1 MRLVPG
7 LRKGTSVD
15 TITRAL
21 EYNKRGLIIPN
32 MVMPGLVSGKAMPG
46 HDLVDLRSLG
56 ILPGIAGGANRNGFH
71 TAADVVTRAA
81 DGTDLNDIWANFMAL
96 LNAVNQPRQNIINF
110 LTFGVSN
117 IVETVTQ
124 PGQGVDFEE
133 ASEFGLP
140 VGSRIQPTYFQMGY
154 TFKWYDLGS
163 RYTWQYLADATT
175 AMIDSVGN
183 AAVEA
188 YWRLLLNQ
196 VLKCL
201 FNPTNLTATIN
212 GNNYNV
218 YKFYNADGTVPPAYK
233 NNTFTG
239 SHTHYK
245 TSGANSV
252 LEAQDLDT
260 MIIDDFTSHGY
271 SQENGYTLVVMVNT
285 ALGNQIRNFRSAV
298 NAVQAVGGNY
308 GRYDFVPAA
317 PQPGQILPQTT
328 QVFGQ
333 SQVPGT
339 LGGLTVIGNYGPLL
353 IVVDDYMPT
362 DYLASFATGGPDN
375 LQNPIGLRQ
384 HANTNLRGL
393 RLVKGRNPDY
403 PLIDSYWVT
412 GFGTGVRQ
420 RGGAIIMQLSSS
432 GTYTVPTIYA

>member
-1 MRLVPG
+1 MDIQRN
-7 LRKGTSVD
+7 
-15 TITRAL
+15 AL
-21 EYNKRGLIIPN
+21 QLNKRGLVVPD
-32 MVMPGLVSGKAMPG
+32 MVFPGLHSRTAMPG
-46 HDLVDLRSLG
+46 HELVDLRSLG
-56 ILPGIAGGANRNGFH
+56 MLPGIAGGANRLGFH
-71 TAADVVTRAA
+71 TNADVVTRTA
-81 DGTDLNDIWANFMAL
+81 DGTDLNEVWNNFMAL

-110 LTFGVSN
+110 LTFNVSSP
-117 IVETVTQ
+117 TDMVTQ

-133 ASEFGLP
+133 ASEFGVP
-140 VGSRIQPTYFQMGY
+140 VGSRIQPTYFQLGY
-154 TFKWYDLGS
+154 GFKWYDLGS
-163 RYTWQYLADATT
+163 RYTWQYLADATE
-175 AMIDSVGN
+175 AMVNSVGN

-196 VLKCL
+196 VLKTL

-245 TSGANSV
+245 TSGGNSI

-260 MIIDDFTSHGY
+260 MVIDDFTSHGY
-271 SQENGYTLVVMVNT
+271 SQENGYNLVVMVNT

-308 GRYDFVPAA
+308 GRYDFIPAS

-328 QVFGQ
+328 QVFGA
-333 SQVPGT
+333 SQVPGKI
-339 LGGLTVIGNYGPLL
+339 GGLTVIGNYGPLL
-353 IVVDDYMPT
+353 VVVDDYMPT
-362 DYLASFATGGPDN
+362 DYLASFATGGTDN
-375 LQNPIGLRQ
+375 LNNPIGLRQ
-384 HANTNLRGL
+384 HADSNLRGL

-403 PLIDSYWVT
+403 PLIDSYWVS

-420 RGGAIIMQLSSS
+420 RGGAIIMQLTTS

>member
-1 MRLVPG
+1 MTIID
-7 LRKGTSVD
+7 LRP
-15 TITRAL
+15 AL
-21 EYNKRGLIIPN
+21 QLNKRGLVVPD

-46 HDLVDLRSLG
+46 YELADLRSLG
-56 ILPGIAGGANRNGFH
+56 ILPGVAGGANRLGYH
-71 TAADVVTRAA
+71 AAADVVTRTA
-81 DGTDLNDIWANFMAL
+81 DGTDLNDVWSNFMDL
-96 LNAVNQPRQNIINF
+96 LNAVNQPRQNLINF
-110 LTFGVSN
+110 LTFPVTA
-117 IVETVTQ
+117 VTETVAQ

-133 ASEFGLP
+133 ASEYGEP
-140 VGSRIQPTYFQMGY
+140 VGSRIQPTYFQLGY
-154 TFKWYDLGS
+154 TFKWYDLAA
-163 RYTWQYLADATT
+163 RYTWQYLADATE
-175 AMIDSVGN
+175 AMVNSVGN
-183 AAVEA
+183 ASVEA

-196 VLKCL
+196 VLKTL

-212 GNNYNV
+212 QQNYNV

-260 MIIDDFTSHGY
+260 MVIDDFASHGY
-271 SQENGYTLVVMVNT
+271 TKENGYQIVVMVNT

-333 SQVPGT
+333 SQVSGS
-339 LGGLTVIGNYGPLL
+339 LGGLTVTGNYGPLL

-362 DYLASFATGGPDN
+362 DYLASFATGGPDALN
-375 LQNPIGLRQ
+375 NPIGLRQ
-384 HANTNLRGL
+384 HASTNLRGL
-393 RLVKGRNPDY
+393 RLVKGRNADY
-403 PLIDSYWVT
+403 PLIDSFWVT

-420 RGGAIIMQLSSS
+420 RGGGIVMQLTTS
-432 GTYTVPTIYA
+432 GTYSPPAIYA